1 MKKLLIAV
9 AVLGLTAPLFAQAP
23 EAKTETAP
31 IAEAAP
37 AKADASGGSGLG
49 LQIDKILGL
58 QLQQLVPRNKH
69 RLLLRFLGRFM
80 RVFHEQ
86 RRELR

>member
-31 IAEAAP
+31 VAEAATTP
-37 AKADASGGSGLG
+37 AAQKTPA
-49 LQIDKILGL
+49 
-58 QLQQLVPRNKH
+58 P
-69 RLLLRFLGRFM
+69 
-80 RVFHEQ
+80 
-86 RRELR
+86 

>member
-31 IAEAAP
+31 VAEAAP
-37 AKADASGGSGLG
+37 AKAEKKAAKAEKKAAKAAKKAAKKAAAEEKKGGKSEEAPKAPAADAHAG
-49 LQIDKILGL
+49 
-58 QLQQLVPRNKH
+58 H
-69 RLLLRFLGRFM
+69 
-80 RVFHEQ
+80 
-86 RRELR
+86 

>member
-31 IAEAAP
+31 VAEAAP
-37 AKADASGGSGLG
+37 AKAEKKAAKAEKKAAKKAAAEEKKGGKSDEAPKAPAADAHAG
-49 LQIDKILGL
+49 
-58 QLQQLVPRNKH
+58 H
-69 RLLLRFLGRFM
+69 
-80 RVFHEQ
+80 
-86 RRELR
+86 